1 MQGSSY
7 SLIERDTFSE
17 QYTRILKNDLALG
30 INMRAFLLSLLMMT
44 VCLAGCVSND
54 AANESDIGDTTQDE
68 LALPVW
74 EIGDQWLYTFI
85 TPEFGEDSTRLV
97 VADIREDDGLFML
110 GISSEGE
117 AQRHAVINH
126 NPFLGRITMDGL
138 SVYENGEPQQVF
150 NFPWEVGNTWQF
162 RLLSQDWIANT
173 DNIYNGE
180 VSVSAIS
187 NDGHTL
193 SYVFSGR
200 DGFIK
205 NLVWS
210 DNEGVKNLEMTL
222 NQKNV
227 GYSGDVY
234 FYRAGDIHDNLY
246 EENDQEIYDTFLDE
260 GYSPNEAWDTL
271 VWYLDVE
278 ISQQGGS
285 GSLSIKD
292 HQGASP
298 LTRAW
303 GAGAT
308 EKGSFGTIPSN
319 SGEHSITVTLRG
331 QDSHVHLKVAGALVR
346 SWTL

>member
-1 MQGSSY
+1 MTG
-7 SLIERDTFSE
+7 R
-17 QYTRILKNDLALG
+17 LKAPFLG
-30 INMRAFLLSLLMMT
+30 LLLLFT
-44 VCLAGCVSND
+44 SVLAGCVSD
-54 AANESDIGDTTQDE
+54 SESAEEADTTTADQKQ
-68 LALPVW
+68 LPDW
-74 EIGDQWLYTFI
+74 EIGDNWLYTFI
-85 TPEFGEDSTRLV
+85 TPQFGEDSARLV
-97 VADIREDDGLFML
+97 VADIRTDDGLFML

-126 NPFLGRITMDGL
+126 NPFLGRVTMDGL
-138 SVYENGEPQQVF
+138 SVYENGDPQPVF
-150 NFPWEVGNTWQF
+150 NFPWTVGNSWDF
-162 RLLSQDWIANT
+162 RLLGQDWTATT
-173 DNIYNGE
+173 DNIYNGD
-180 VSVSAIS
+180 VTVSATS
-187 NDGHTL
+187 TEDHEL
-193 SYVFSGR
+193 SYVFSGSQ
-200 DGFIK
+200 GFIK
-205 NLVWS
+205 SLLWT
-210 DNEGVKNLEMTL
+210 DNEGIDHLEMNL
-222 NQKNV
+222 NQKKT
-227 GYSGDVY
+227 GYTGDVF

-308 EKGSFGTIPSN
+308 EKGSFVTIPSN
-319 SGEHSITVTLRG
+319 SGDHSITVTVRG
-331 QDSHVHLKVAGALVR
+331 QDSFVHLKVAGALVR

>member
-1 MQGSSY
+1 
-7 SLIERDTFSE
+7 
-17 QYTRILKNDLALG
+17 
-30 INMRAFLLSLLMMT
+30 MRAYVLSLLMMT
-44 VCLAGCVSND
+44 VSLAGCITQGDLSS
-54 AANESDIGDTTQDE
+54 SDIGNTTEDE
-68 LALPVW
+68 LALPDW
-74 EIGDQWLYTFI
+74 QIGDQWLYTFI
-85 TPEFGEDSTRLV
+85 TPEFGEDSARLV
-97 VADIREDDGLFML
+97 VADVRTDDGLFML

-126 NPFLGRITMDGL
+126 NPFLGRVTMDGL
-138 SVYENGEPQQVF
+138 SVYENGEPQSVF
-150 NFPWEVGNTWQF
+150 RFPWSAGDSWSF
-162 RLLSQDWIANT
+162 RLLGQDWIAST
-173 DNIYNGE
+173 ENIYNGE
-180 VSVSAIS
+180 VTVSATS
-187 NDGHTL
+187 AEGHSL
-193 SYVFSGR
+193 NYVFSGR
-200 DGFIK
+200 EGFIK
-205 NLVWS
+205 SLLWT
-210 DNEGVKNLEMTL
+210 DDEGINHLEMNL
-222 NQKNV
+222 NQKKT
-227 GYSGDVY
+227 GYTGDVF

-319 SGEHSITVTLRG
+319 SGDHSITVTLRG
-331 QDSHVHLKVAGALVR
+331 EDSFAHLKVAGALVR

>member
-1 MQGSSY
+1 MAVY
-7 SLIERDTFSE
+7 CSE
-17 QYTRILKNDLALG
+17 QKTRMLKNKTVVGND
-30 INMRAFLLSLLMMT
+30 MRAYLLSLLMIT
-44 VCLAGCVSND
+44 VSLAGCISNED
-54 AANESDIGDTTQDE
+54 NTESGIDNTTEDD
-68 LALPVW
+68 LILPQW
-74 EIGDQWLYTFI
+74 QIGDQWLYTFI
-85 TPEFGEDSTRLV
+85 TPQFGEDSTRLV
-97 VADIREDDGLFML
+97 VADVREDDGLFML

-126 NPFLGRITMDGL
+126 NPFLGRVTMNGL
-138 SVYENGEPQQVF
+138 SVYENGEPQPVF
-150 NFPWEVGNTWQF
+150 NFPWEVGNTWEF
-162 RLLSQDWIANT
+162 RLLGQDWSAKT
-173 DNIYNGE
+173 DDIFNGE
-180 VSVSAIS
+180 VTVSAS
-187 NDGHTL
+187 SSEGHEL
-193 SYVFSGR
+193 DYVFSGR
-200 DGFIK
+200 QGFIK
-205 NLVWS
+205 SLLWT
-210 DNEGVKNLEMTL
+210 DNEGVVNLQMSL
-222 NQKNV
+222 VQKDT
-227 GYSGDVY
+227 GYTGDVF

-246 EENDQEIYDTFLDE
+246 EENDQEVYDTFLDE

-319 SGEHSITVTLRG
+319 SGEHSITVTVRG
-331 QDSHVHLKVAGALVR
+331 DGSFVHLKVAGALVR

>member
-1 MQGSSY
+1 
-7 SLIERDTFSE
+7 
-17 QYTRILKNDLALG
+17 
-30 INMRAFLLSLLMMT
+30 
-44 VCLAGCVSND
+44 
-54 AANESDIGDTTQDE
+54 
-68 LALPVW
+68 
-74 EIGDQWLYTFI
+74 
-85 TPEFGEDSTRLV
+85 
-97 VADIREDDGLFML
+97 
-110 GISSEGE
+110 
-117 AQRHAVINH
+117 
-126 NPFLGRITMDGL
+126 MDGL
-138 SVYENGEPQQVF
+138 SVYENGEPQSVF
-150 NFPWEVGNTWQF
+150 NFPWEVGNTWDF
-162 RLLSQDWIANT
+162 RLLGQDWSANT

-180 VSVSAIS
+180 VTVSAIS
-187 NDGHTL
+187 GEGHTL

-200 DGFIK
+200 EGFIK
-205 NLVWS
+205 SLLWT
-210 DNEGVKNLEMTL
+210 DNEGVDHLQMNLNEKKT
-222 NQKNV
+222 
-227 GYSGDVY
+227 GYSGDVF

-319 SGEHSITVTLRG
+319 SGDHSITVTLRG
-331 QDSHVHLKVAGALVR
+331 QDSLVHLKVAGALVR